1 MLPNLR
7 VRGRAAALFLI
18 AVIVTTV
25 VVAPAS
31 VSAQVS
37 ADPLDPLYEWFDT
50 WEGRGYL
57 GHMPV
62 FRPYPE
68 HVIVEALERVAR
80 VGDEES
86 QVVAREWLE
95 RLDGSLDTEIR
106 AIAEARTQ
114 DGELFHLKGAAEV
127 VLHGRLGENVTAAGS
142 VAGVILDVEDGELLP
157 YGDRTDWDVTDD
169 WSTIPFPGGRDVAA
183 LNQVNSSFAWGSDS
197 LYVHAG
203 IMRRSFGPFHGD
215 SIVWSPYAF
224 QSPGFVAH
232 WDAGDFRFSAGLFS
246 LSATQLY
253 RDRDPFNASS
263 ANTDVIA
270 EADVAGAE
278 FLYDPQ
284 EHPGKW
290 VFLQDFRWQ
299 ARPWL
304 DVAFFESV
312 TWGPRF
318 ELAYL
323 TPLKWAFNAQGN
335 VGFADSSK
343 MGLSAVVRP
352 RRDLQ
357 LPFVLYVDDA
367 SFNDLVRLN
376 FDTKLKLGLHT
387 GAVWTPE
394 HPLVHRVKLD
404 YLALLPYMYTHDG
417 DGGVYAPQP
426 NYTNY
431 THQGSSLGPG
441 LEPNSDRL
449 RLQTTFRPA
458 PRLRTTL
465 YGHMLRHANASEG
478 VENLGLAGHDGTITD
493 DGRYYHF
500 YVEQP
505 SEGADENVPQE
516 IYIETGRLSFQ
527 DELRFMTQEHIE
539 TVFQTG
545 LDVAY
550 TVPLSGRLAI
560 TLEAGY
566 EFEYIRDPISWEA
579 TGDTAP
585 GFKREE
591 DHPDPPEVVV
601 YDVVSGDDEI
611 NHYGSLRFI
620 FSY

>member
-1 MLPNLR
+1 
-7 VRGRAAALFLI
+7 
-18 AVIVTTV
+18 
-25 VVAPAS
+25 
-31 VSAQVS
+31 
-37 ADPLDPLYEWFDT
+37 D
-50 WEGRGYL
+50 
-57 GHMPV
+57 
-62 FRPYPE
+62 
-68 HVIVEALERVAR
+68 
-80 VGDEES
+80 
-86 QVVAREWLE
+86 
-95 RLDGSLDTEIR
+95 DGL
-106 AIAEARTQ
+106 
-114 DGELFHLKGAAEV
+114 
-127 VLHGRLGENVTAAGS
+127 
-142 VAGVILDVEDGELLP
+142 
-157 YGDRTDWDVTDD
+157 
-169 WSTIPFPGGRDVAA
+169 
-183 LNQVNSSFAWGSDS
+183 
-197 LYVHAG
+197 
-203 IMRRSFGPFHGD
+203 
-215 SIVWSPYAF
+215 VWSSYAF

-232 WDAGDFRFSAGLFS
+232 WDAGDFRFTTGLFS

-253 RDRDPFNASS
+253 RERTPFNASS
-263 ANTDVIA
+263 ANTDVLDGVGDPN
-270 EADVAGAE
+270 ADVPGAE
-278 FLYDPQ
+278 FLYDPE

-304 DVAFFESV
+304 DLAFFESV

-318 ELAYL
+318 ETAYL

-352 RRDLQ
+352 RQDLQ
-357 LPFVLYVDDA
+357 LPFVVYVDDA
-367 SFNDLVRLN
+367 SFNDLVRFN
-376 FDTKLKLGLHT
+376 FDTKLKLGVHT
-387 GAVWTPE
+387 GAIWTPE
-394 HPLVHRVKLD
+394 HPVVHQVKLD

-417 DGGVYAPQP
+417 DSGVYAPLP

-465 YGHMLRHANASEG
+465 HGTMMRHGNASEG

-500 YVEQP
+500 YVEGTGDPEQG
-505 SEGADENVPQE
+505 EE

-527 DELRFMTQEHIE
+527 DELRFMTQENIE

-545 LDVAY
+545 IDMAY
-550 TVPLSGRLAI
+550 TVPLSGSLAI
-560 TLEAGY
+560 TVEAGY

-579 TGDTAP
+579 TGDTVP
-585 GFKREE
+585 GFRR
-591 DHPDPPEVVV
+591 DDDDPDPPDVVV
-601 YDVVSGDDEI
+601 YDVVTGDDEI